1 MLLDLFVRLRDA
13 GEDASV
19 GKKKLAGAQ
28 GSFILPVL
36 QFYQFV
42 SSRTSC
48 LRFKPTSLGSRLTFG
63 A

>member
-1 MLLDLFVRLRDA
+1 MLLDLFVRLRGA

-19 GKKKLAGAQ
+19 GKKQLAGAQ

-36 QFYQFV
+36 HFYQFA
-42 SSRTSC
+42 SSRTSR
-48 LRFKPTSLGSRLTFG
+48 LRLKPTSLGSGLTFG